1 MTVVPEGYELLGAED
16 AEGRIQHGDLLWC
29 EGNWEWQEAESQKLE
44 TMFRASMRLHE
55 KTRTETSPC
64 SGVVACDQRPD

>member
-1 MTVVPEGYELLGAED
+1 MQFKTLKNGTYLACCRES
-16 AEGRIQHGDLLWC
+16 DLLVAATNGWPK
-29 EGNWEWQEAESQKLE
+29 SQKLE
-44 TMFRASMRLHE
+44 TMFRASMGLHE